1 MSKIKYLIIFSFVFL
16 GGCFAPY
23 ERVDEYERYKANILS
38 LMNKENQK
46 NVRFARACEFREIG
60 FQYYQNCIF
69 AFAYLNQEQANVE
82 ALEKCK
88 KRGFRNQCVLYNNEN
103 WETLYQKQIVEKK
116 IDNYIQQCEYI
127 GFKRNTEKMSDCV
140 LKISQTEKQIVNT
153 QSNNSSGD
161 TLANLI
167 ILQESLKL
175 LQPPANPKRNVQC
188 TYNTVGGILGVNC
201 F

>member
-1 MSKIKYLIIFSFVFL
+1 MNKIKYLTIFSFLFL

-23 ERVDEYERYKANILS
+23 ERVDEFEKYKAQVLVNIS
-38 LMNKENQK
+38 PEKRDA
-46 NVRFARACEFREIG
+46 VRFAKSCDFGNESSGKCGFGYHDFDETTARHHAREACVRV
-60 FQYYQNCIF
+60 YRNCRPITT
-69 AFAYLNQEQANVE
+69 N
-82 ALEKCK
+82 
-88 KRGFRNQCVLYNNEN
+88 N

-116 IDNYIQQCEYI
+116 IDSYIQQCEYI
-127 GFKRNTEKMSDCV
+127 GFKRNTEKMGECV
-140 LKISQTEKQIVNT
+140 LKINQTEKQIVNT

-175 LQPPANPKRNVQC
+175 LQPPTNPRRNVQC